1 MKVFGFHDN
10 SASGYY
16 RMQLPFI
23 MLAEAGHQ
31 AQLSSHWLSAQC
43 NEFPVIVG
51 QRVDSTLSMW
61 RQLMP
66 GRKLIYEIDD
76 DVFNVDPLN
85 AAKVQHTPELLD
97 QMEQAM
103 LVSSA
108 LTVST
113 EHLAGV
119 MRQHVGDKLIH
130 VLPNYIDEKLLDV
143 QRPQRD
149 GLVVGWTGGDSHFRD
164 WQMIAPVLKNLDAEI
179 HVVGKNYAEEF
190 GLPARWT
197 PWNYNIFDY
206 YRSIDFDIG
215 IAPLA
220 VTEFNHSKSH
230 IKALEFAA
238 LGIPVIAS
246 DMEPYRD
253 FVVHGETGFLAKDS
267 REWIEHIT
275 TLTSNETLRKQ
286 MGANAKERAVD
297 FTIQK
302 NWQRWEQAWLGE

>member
-23 MLAEAGHQ
+23 ALAEAGHQ
-31 AQLSSHWLSAQC
+31 AQLSSHWLSAQS

-61 RQLMP
+61 RRLMP

-85 AAKVQHTPELLD
+85 AAKAQHTPELLD
-97 QMEQAM
+97 QIEQAI

-113 EHLAGV
+113 ECLAEA
-119 MRQHVGDKLIH
+119 MRPYVDGRPVH
-130 VLPNYIDEKLLDV
+130 VLPNCIDAKLLDV

-149 GLVVGWTGGDSHFRD
+149 RLVVGWTGGDSHLRD
-164 WQMIAPVLKNLDAEI
+164 WQMIAPALKNLDAEI
-179 HVVGKNYAEEF
+179 HVIGKNYAEEF
-190 GLPARWT
+190 DLSARWT
-197 PWNYNIFDY
+197 PWSYSIFDY
-206 YRSIDFDIG
+206 YRSIDFDVG

-220 VTEFNHSKSH
+220 ETEFNRSKSH
-230 IKALEFAA
+230 LKALEYAA

-246 DMEPYRD
+246 NIEPYSN
-253 FVVHGETGFLAKDS
+253 FVIHGETGFLAKS
-267 REWIEHIT
+267 SHEWVECIAALI
-275 TLTSNETLRKQ
+275 SDGTLRKR
-286 MGANAKERAVD
+286 MGGTAKERAAE

-302 NWQRWEQAWLGE
+302 NWRLWEQAYEAT